1 MAYALKNKQQD
12 KNNNMIG
19 DTIEL
24 NENYLAP
31 ARDIIALLKKRF
43 PLKGK
48 TKLAIGI
55 AGESGSGKS
64 VTAFALQK
72 VLEGQEV
79 KSLVLQMD
87 DYFKLPPGTN
97 HKNRLKSLENVG
109 IHEVDLEKLAQ
120 NIKDLK
126 NGVAEIEKPLVN
138 YSENS
143 IGTEIFDASA
153 YDVVIVEGTYI
164 FEIDFFDFKIF
175 IDRNYKDTYEN
186 RVKRNRDEQSDFV
199 EQVLEIEHRIIRNF
213 KNNADLILGK
223 NYELINP
230 DL

>member
-1 MAYALKNKQQD
+1 
-12 KNNNMIG
+12 MIG